1 MSKRRPP
8 LRAGRGLFA
17 PVIVLIAAVTLF
29 TLSSQSHRA
38 AELRGE
44 NSRLLRQRQYETD
57 RLLHLQS
64 LWQQR
69 TSRREIVPRAIAEL
83 GMVERVVEGKEI
95 IALEMRSAEPNER
108 RPFGERIRAG
118 VDRYGR
124 VGTALADEVGRE
136 DGQ

>member
-17 PVIVLIAAVTLF
+17 PVIVLIGAVTLF

-44 NSRLLRQRQYETD
+44 SSRLLRQRQYETD

-64 LWQQR
+64 MWQQS
-69 TSRREIVPRAIAEL
+69 TSRREIVPRAITEL

-95 IALEMRSAEPNER
+95 IALEMRSGDADAR
-108 RPFGERIRAG
+108 RPLGERIRAG
-118 VDRYGR
+118 FDRYGR
-124 VGTALADEVGRE
+124 VGAALADEVGRE
-136 DGQ
+136 GEQ